1 MSHAPYTIRLAIQS
15 DVPAMLAIYGPFV
28 EHTYVSF
35 ETEVPT
41 ASAFWQRVQAV
52 LAEAPWLVCTHE
64 DQVIGYAYASAHRS
78 RQAYQWNREL
88 SVYVEEAWR
97 GKGIATSLYST
108 LIELLK
114 LQGYLNTLIGISL
127 PNETSVRF
135 HEKMGF
141 RPVGIYHNIG
151 FKKGRFC
158 DVGWWELVIQNTS
171 PKEIIPISIC
181 QKMNIWQEIL
191 LNGTVNLL

>member
-1 MSHAPYTIRLAIQS
+1 MHPLYTIRLATQA

-28 EHTYVSF
+28 EHSYVSF

-41 ASAFWQRVQAV
+41 ASAFWQRAQTV
-52 LAEAPWLVCTHE
+52 LAEAPWLVCTYE
-64 DQVIGYAYASAHRS
+64 DQVVGYAYASAHRS

-88 SVYVEEAWR
+88 SVYVKEAWR
-97 GKGIATSLYST
+97 GKGIARALYST

-141 RPVGIYHNIG
+141 KPVGIYHNVG

-158 DVGWWELVIQNTS
+158 DVGWWELSIQNA
-171 PKEIIPISIC
+171 PPNEIISPPDC
-181 QKMNIWQEIL
+181 QKMSLWQEIL
-191 LNGTVNLL
+191 SNGIAGLL